1 MICNNCKRN
10 INDDER
16 ICPHCGQI
24 VRYDDSNFEFS
35 IAMKL
40 RNEFLDYQKKIK
52 EIYETCSDIEKKY
65 EYYFLSFLDSRETEH
80 EYFYEAIKKT
90 KFGKKIK
97 KSLYRSILYD
107 STEEWADKLD
117 ISFYN
122 SFLEFKKNL
131 VYSTNKSRWHSK
143 IDDFVNTSYIA
154 IQAVPVREKIEDY
167 LKKFYFEGY
176 EEVLDDVLSVSS
188 KLKWTFTFGAKKEKI
203 LKSYK
208 ILVDFMNYEFLTE
221 LDNVILEFNNI
232 DFEKQID
239 VLNELK
245 HNPIDLYN
253 HLYKINDLV
262 FCKEKFG
269 YKIPDYKFYE
279 EKYKSINGSYYDDEY
294 FFNEDINEGLTYDI
308 QCEVEKIVKNYV
320 LSELDKIPIEQI
332 NKISRDGKIRV
343 SALKSFNIDTLGDLA
358 YILHSDLMRING
370 IGPCSRADIRYVI
383 DDLTKSIGD
392 EVKIKLNLDNKNIY
406 YEKIVLFINKYI
418 QQQSLNERIE
428 TFENKYIKKLESAL
442 LDLEIVQNEYWV
454 FSLDFNYKKIDV
466 AKETLETMLPSY
478 LKEKQELITEFK
490 RIDGIT
496 VEDSWEEFKR
506 NPILFNGILEKIV
519 PERFGTP
526 EKQIDLPE
534 ELVKEIEKERT
545 PLDGLKCQL
554 RSYQEWGVKY
564 TLHQKKVLI
573 GDEMGLG
580 KTIQAIA
587 TMTVLHNRGYNHFLV
602 ICPAS
607 VLSNWCREV
616 HKFSDLKVVRIHGAD
631 KETYLNHWIKFGG
644 VGVTTYET
652 TKFFDLKKPFDFLVV
667 DEAHFIKNPNAQR
680 SRNVKR
686 LSTHTDRIMFLTGT
700 ALENRIEEMI
710 ELIRYL
716 RPDIAGKLPEISHIG
731 EARKFK
737 ETISPVYFRR
747 KREDVLQELPDLIEN
762 NDWCTMTSYEE
773 KAYENA
779 ILERNF
785 MKSRRVSWNFDD
797 LKYSSKCKRLLEI
810 IDEAKE
816 ENRKIIVFSYF
827 LKTIEK
833 IKKVIGSQCFGPING
848 SVSPKKRQEV
858 IDLFES
864 SSDGSVLLAQ
874 IEAAGTG
881 LNIQAASVVVICEPQ
896 FKPSIENQAIARAYR
911 MGQTRNVLVHR
922 LLCEDSVDEK
932 ITEVLNKKQELFDK
946 YADESVAAKE
956 TSDKKLM
963 TNILEEEFNRIA
975 NKNKISL

>member
-1 MICNNCKRN
+1 MICNNCKRT
-10 INDDER
+10 IDDDER
-16 ICPHCGQI
+16 VCPYCGQI
-24 VRYDDSNFEFS
+24 VRYDKDVFDIDVVHRLLKEEEKYKNRLNEINEKCNQVRVNLENSLDSFLKKRKKFEDKL
-35 IAMKL
+35 IENEKTYKL
-40 RNEFLDYQKKIK
+40 RKMND
-52 EIYETCSDIEKKY
+52 
-65 EYYFLSFLDSRETEH
+65 
-80 EYFYEAIKKT
+80 
-90 KFGKKIK
+90 
-97 KSLYRSILYD
+97 SLYRSILYD
-107 STEEWADKLD
+107 PTEIWIKKLD
-117 ISFYN
+117 EKDCAKLMELKNNLN
-122 SFLEFKKNL
+122 SQLASDNIFKDELRKY
-131 VYSTNKSRWHSK
+131 VK
-143 IDDFVNTSYIA
+143 FSYLYKEI
-154 IQAVPVREKIEDY
+154 IPIHERVTELLQRFDI
-167 LKKFYFEGY
+167 EGY
-176 EEVLDDVLSVSS
+176 QEMINNVNSIQS
-188 KLKWTFTFGAKKEKI
+188 KLKWNFTFGKKKESI
-203 LKSYK
+203 LSSYGK
-208 ILVDFMNYEFLTE
+208 LINYINYEFLTE
-221 LDNVILEFNNI
+221 MDNLIE
-232 DFEKQID
+232 DFEKID
-239 VLNELK
+239 FNIRINVLKKLEQEPKELYG
-245 HNPIDLYN
+245 N
-253 HLYKINDLV
+253 LYKAEESEIYESN
-262 FCKEKFG
+262 FG
-269 YKIPDYKFYE
+269 YNIPDVSEFK
-279 EKYKSINGSYYDDEY
+279 
-294 FFNEDINEGLTYDI
+294 NEF
-308 QCEVEKIVKNYV
+308 KV
-320 LSELDKIPIEQI
+320 LSAHYPKSTDSLVTNLKSTIRLIVQEQVKKELNKVSIEEI
-332 NKISRDGKIRV
+332 NKISKEGKIRV
-343 SALKSFNIDTLGDLA
+343 SSLKNSGYSTLADLA
-358 YILHSDLMRING
+358 YIPSYALERVNG
-370 IGPCSRADIRYVI
+370 VGSGSAIDIVATMENLVKNI
-383 DDLTKSIGD
+383 DKEI
-392 EVKIKLNLDNKNIY
+392 KIKINLDNRDQNY
-406 YEKIVLFINKYI
+406 DQVVLLVNKYLKY
-418 QQQSLNERIE
+418 QDFFKELE
-428 TFENKYIKKLESAL
+428 TFENKYKVKNLNKIEFYI
-442 LDLEIVQNEYWV
+442 LDLESVTNKYWAFGYDKNHEKIEHATVQLEKLIPEFLKDQEHILRLNE
-454 FSLDFNYKKIDV
+454 
-466 AKETLETMLPSY
+466 E
-478 LKEKQELITEFK
+478 LKE
-490 RIDGIT
+490 IT
-496 VEDSWEEFKR
+496 VEDSWKAFKE
-506 NPILFNGILEKIV
+506 NPVLFNGTLEKII
-519 PERFGTP
+519 PNRFGSL

-534 ELVKEIEKERT
+534 QLIKAIELEKT

-616 HKFSDLKVVRIHGAD
+616 HKFSDLKVVRIHGND

-833 IKKVIGSQCFGPING
+833 IKKVIGTQCFGPING
-848 SVSPKKRQEV
+848 SVSPKKRQDV

-963 TNILEEEFNRIA
+963 TNILEEEFKRIA
-975 NKNKISL
+975 KKNKIL